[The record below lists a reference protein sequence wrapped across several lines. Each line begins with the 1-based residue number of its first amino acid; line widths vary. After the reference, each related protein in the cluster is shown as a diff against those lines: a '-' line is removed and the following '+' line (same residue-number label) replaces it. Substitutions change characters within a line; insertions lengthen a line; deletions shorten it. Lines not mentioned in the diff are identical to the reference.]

1 MSRAHAGTQ
10 APPGWLAGGVR
21 AWARR
26 HAYSLLSSLGSLV
39 RHPLASLMTIIV
51 LAVTLSLPTGLY
63 LVLENAERASAGWER
78 LDTLSVFLDGS
89 VDERSAIQLSSL
101 ISTWPGVSAVDP
113 VSPESGLAELTGA
126 LALEDVSGR
135 IERNP
140 LPWVLEV
147 TPRAE
152 VDPSLL
158 AARLRSVDN
167 VDQVI
172 VDLQWLDRLHA
183 ILDLLERMA
192 VLLGVLFAV
201 AVAFVIGNTIR
212 MDIHNRREEIQ
223 VLALVGATDGFI
235 RRPFL
240 YSGLWYGLAGGLLAW
255 LVVESGL
262 FILAGPVTRLSASY
276 ASDFS
281 LVSPPLE
288 VVAILVVGSGVLGVL
303 GSWLAV
309 GRHLKQIHPA

>member
-1 MSRAHAGTQ
+1 MSRGHTSTQ
-10 APPGWLAGGVR
+10 APPGRLAGGIR

-39 RHPLASLMTIIV
+39 RHPLASMMTVIV

-63 LVLENAERASAGWER
+63 LVLENAERASTGWER
-78 LDTLSVFLDGS
+78 LDTLSVFLDRS
-89 VDERSAIQLSSL
+89 VEQRSAMQLSSL

-135 IERNP
+135 IEHNP

-147 TPRAE
+147 TPRAD

-158 AARLRSVDN
+158 AARLRSVDA

-183 ILDLLERMA
+183 ILALLEHLA

-255 LVVESGL
+255 LVVEAGL

-288 VVAILVVGSGVLGVL
+288 VVALLVVGSGVLGVL
-303 GSWLAV
+303 GSWLTV
-309 GRHLKQIHPA
+309 GRHLKQIHPV